1 MRCRTNE
8 LCNFGRLFLI
18 VPLLIS
24 LHAAGVPCNADDPLA
39 SDISALAAKLAS
51 PNFDERQQSIGEL
64 RKLSNTAAGVESICQ
79 LLRENPHPDAARRL
93 IELLGLVYTRGSFRD
108 ETVLR
113 ASVALEEAAKSELWF
128 VSEAGNEILKN
139 ATTQRVSIAIAR
151 LTTLGV
157 PMEPQDPDE
166 LFQNAGPAVG
176 FRADPTSN
184 HHLKIYVDE
193 HWPDSPQVFELLEQ
207 LRVLAGSLRIGAG
220 RISIYQIDGHPL
232 PPEKIARLKALYGDL
247 RVQERGRVCLGIV
260 QGTMF
265 GENLQGVLVSQV
277 DPKSSAGEAG
287 LRQNDVITRIDE
299 KELIDFNDLVEELR
313 SYRIG
318 DVVTLKV
325 IRNGVQANRTVVPQ
339 PPPLNPPPE
348 QPSGEEQLEIKVT
361 LKGWYDPA
369 ILNKKADATQK
380 PESTAVE

>member
-39 SDISALAAKLAS
+39 ADISALAAKLAS

-193 HWPDSPQVFELLEQ
+193 HWPDSPLVFELLEQ

-265 GENLQGVLVSQV
+265 GGNLQGVLVSQV

>member
-1 MRCRTNE
+1 MRCRTDE

-193 HWPDSPQVFELLEQ
+193 HWPDSPLVFELLEQ

-265 GENLQGVLVSQV
+265 GGNLQGVLVSQV

>member
-1 MRCRTNE
+1 MRCRTDE

-39 SDISALAAKLAS
+39 ADISALAAKLAS

-64 RKLSNTAAGVESICQ
+64 RNLSNTAAGVESICQ

-93 IELLGLVYTRGSFRD
+93 IELLGLVYIRGSFRD

-265 GENLQGVLVSQV
+265 GGNLQGVLVSQV

>member
-1 MRCRTNE
+1 MRCRTDE

-39 SDISALAAKLAS
+39 ADISALAAKLAS

-265 GENLQGVLVSQV
+265 GGNLQGVLVSQV

>member
-265 GENLQGVLVSQV
+265 GGNLQGVLVSQV

>member
-64 RKLSNTAAGVESICQ
+64 RNLSNTAAGVESICQ

-193 HWPDSPQVFELLEQ
+193 HWPDSPLVFELLEQ

-265 GENLQGVLVSQV
+265 GGNLQGVLVSQV

>member
-193 HWPDSPQVFELLEQ
+193 HWPDSPLVFELLEQ

-265 GENLQGVLVSQV
+265 GGNLQGVLVSQV

>member
-1 MRCRTNE
+1 MRCRTDE

-39 SDISALAAKLAS
+39 ADISALAAKLAS

-64 RKLSNTAAGVESICQ
+64 RNLSNTAAGVESICQ

-265 GENLQGVLVSQV
+265 GGNLQGVLVSQV

>member
-1 MRCRTNE
+1 MRCRTDE

-39 SDISALAAKLAS
+39 ADISALAAKLAS

-93 IELLGLVYTRGSFRD
+93 IELLGLVYIRGSFRD

-166 LFQNAGPAVG
+166 LFQNAGPAVS

-265 GENLQGVLVSQV
+265 GGNLQGVLVSQV

>member
-1 MRCRTNE
+1 
-8 LCNFGRLFLI
+8 
-18 VPLLIS
+18 
-24 LHAAGVPCNADDPLA
+24 
-39 SDISALAAKLAS
+39 
-51 PNFDERQQSIGEL
+51 
-64 RKLSNTAAGVESICQ
+64 
-79 LLRENPHPDAARRL
+79 
-93 IELLGLVYTRGSFRD
+93 RGSFRD

-193 HWPDSPQVFELLEQ
+193 HWPDSPLVFELLEQ

-265 GENLQGVLVSQV
+265 GGNLQGVLVSQV